1 MAVTQLDDGTPDG
14 SGRVRKPRAERF
26 SQTLGIGLVCALVAF
41 IPAFATF
48 AFLGDVCGGR
58 RMYCVLPAADIWP
71 RLLIPALIVFLLAF
85 LVLLPPTRKAAR
97 PGEARPVG
105 GVPLSRFW
113 RGVLLY
119 LFLPGL
125 AVTLALPV
133 CEARIVRLPLRGEM
147 SLVNKAANELNHVGG
162 FAYITGS
169 QNETSYL
176 LLDSRATDKIHV
188 ELDETGFRLVI
199 EKAPARAN

>member
-1 MAVTQLDDGTPDG
+1 MAVTQLDDGAPDG
-14 SGRVRKPRAERF
+14 SGQVRKPRAERF
-26 SQTLGIGLVCALVAF
+26 SQTLGIGLVCALAAF
-41 IPAFATF
+41 VPAFATF
-48 AFLGDVCGGR
+48 GVLGDVCGGR

-71 RLLIPALIVFLLAF
+71 RLLIPALVVFLVAF

-113 RGVLLY
+113 RGALLY

-125 AVTLALPV
+125 AVTLALPL
-133 CEARIVRLPLRGEM
+133 CEARVVRLSLQGEE
-147 SLVNKAANELNHVGG
+147 SLVDKAANELNRVGG
-162 FAYITGS
+162 VAYITRF
-169 QNETSYL
+169 QNEAPQL

-199 EKAPARAN
+199 DKAPPRAK